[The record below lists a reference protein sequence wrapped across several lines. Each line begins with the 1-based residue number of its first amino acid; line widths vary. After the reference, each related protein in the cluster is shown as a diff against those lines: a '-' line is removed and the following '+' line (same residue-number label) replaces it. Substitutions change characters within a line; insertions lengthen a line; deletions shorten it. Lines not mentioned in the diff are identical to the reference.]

1 MKPKA
6 HQEYKWLS
14 SSSST
19 IIIITITITDII
31 GATGPGSLSG
41 RAMMV
46 IAGTTTIIITI
57 IIITATGAIATNID
71 HKAAGPGSAAF
82 ILFVF

>member
-57 IIITATGAIATNID
+57 IITATGAIVTNID
-71 HKAAGPGSAAF
+71 HKAAGPGPAAF